1 MRVEPFLN
9 RTGAFIKD
17 THRAPQPFL
26 LGEDTLKSLILKRA
40 LAKP

>member
-9 RTGAFIKD
+9 NTGAFIKD

-26 LGEDTLKSLILKRA
+26 LREDTVRSLILKRA
-40 LAKP
+40 LAQP